1 MLLLVESRDGVPAE
15 MLIGMGE
22 GFSEEEVVVVLVSH
36 GSGWS
41 VCGMGCGLKR
51 LLAAAAAMSRPVV
64 KARSP
69 APETMIVRQEGF
81 WER

>member
-15 MLIGMGE
+15 RLGGMGE
-22 GFSEEEVVVVLVSH
+22 VFGEGFVSH
-36 GSGWS
+36 GSGSS

-51 LLAAAAAMSRPVV
+51 LLVAAAATSRPVV

-69 APETMIVRQEGF
+69 APERMIVRQEGW